1 MAAIRGSSIR
11 ILKAANRATALIST
25 IYQKKLVKSGS
36 FRTFGAQ
43 VSLQTGT
50 ICETQ
55 NCFLNQPIN
64 CMKKQA
70 SMFITLLALAFS
82 LSALAQDKKPA
93 SPPAK
98 AEGTID
104 GIKVTVDY
112 AQPSAKGRKIM
123 GELVPFGEVWRT
135 GANAVTAIEFSAD
148 AKVEGKALP
157 KGKYGLFT
165 IPGESEWVIIFS
177 KQATGSPYDYSDKKD
192 ALRVNVKPGKAA
204 AFVETFTIAVEKNN
218 IVLTWENTTVAFKVT
233 K

>member
-1 MAAIRGSSIR
+1 
-11 ILKAANRATALIST
+11 
-25 IYQKKLVKSGS
+25 
-36 FRTFGAQ
+36 
-43 VSLQTGT
+43 
-50 ICETQ
+50 
-55 NCFLNQPIN
+55 
-64 CMKKQA
+64 MKKQT
-70 SMFITLLALAFS
+70 SMFLTLIALVFS
-82 LSALAQDKKPA
+82 LSAWAQKPA

-98 AEGTID
+98 AEGSID

-177 KQATGSPYDYSDKKD
+177 KQNSGSPFDYSDKKD
-192 ALRVNVKPGKAA
+192 ALRVNVKPGKAD
-204 AFVETFTIAVEKNN
+204 AFVETFTISVEKNN
-218 IVLTWENTTVAFKVT
+218 VLLKWENTAVAFKVT